1 MKKLITIPAKA
12 DIIIETFHDTTS
24 LPLWMN
30 HLYNKGLFFK
40 IIYYFLIFIR

>member
-1 MKKLITIPAKA
+1 MKKLVTIPAKA
-12 DIIIETFHDTTS
+12 DIIIETFNDTTS